1 MRIVKEALRKD
12 NSYIQHA
19 AIHTLDNY
27 LIENGID
34 AMVVAPKCTK
44 GNSWA
49 TISKYV
55 YSMIDSLVVD
65 KNIDGSRIYLM
76 GTSFGA
82 QGGWSLLSERPDL
95 FAAAQL
101 ASAAPKRYV
110 FENVIKTPI
119 YFTLGE
125 NDKDNPEDYKK
136 TIKKFRKAGA
146 EIVFKILPGLNHM
159 QACNHAYTA
168 ESIEFLLKH

>member
-1 MRIVKEALRKD
+1 VP
-12 NSYIQHA
+12 
-19 AIHTLDNY
+19 AIHTLDKY
-27 LIENGID
+27 LTEKGID

-49 TISKYV
+49 TISKHV
-55 YSMIDSLVVD
+55 YSMIESLVAD
-65 KNIDGSRIYLM
+65 YNIDVSRIYLM

-82 QGGWSLLSERPDL
+82 QGGWALLSERPDL

-110 FENVIKTPI
+110 LENVVKTPI

-125 NDKDNPEDYKK
+125 NDMDNLEDYKK
-136 TIKKFRKAGA
+136 TIRKFRKAGA
-146 EIVFKILPGLNHM
+146 EIEFKILPGLNHM
-159 QACNHAYTA
+159 QACNQAYTA